1 MSSSK
6 VELQPPP
13 FTFDYRNLSDVPEA
27 NNIARGDS
35 ERYNSGFQ
43 ENMFNYGER
52 VCLPNSPKS
61 VAPIGSQ
68 SESGQMLKSPLQNP
82 GNISRELDKYLID
95 PGSSS
100 YDDGWNEEIP
110 SQAYDQRWDP
120 KYGSYQ
126 AYSRQMYYDMLQQW
140 SLLSSADGKYF
151 SMPSQS
157 QPEPDVTKQAAGS
170 EPSESGKVSHESY
183 CDLQIPP
190 RVLREENHAF
200 PWSHWAK
207 QDPEYE
213 QGQKP
218 EEKADQ
224 EEEEEASKPTVSAN
238 LSVEHSN
245 RKDVRR
251 FRCPYCK
258 QAFRIKGYLTR
269 HVKKHAK
276 YKPYTCP
283 YWSKSDD
290 TPCHSTGGFSRKDT
304 YKMHLKARHFVYPR
318 GVFSRDRPRSH
329 GRCGGCGRGFSNNE
343 VWIEGHI
350 FPGECTGFASDFT

>member
-1 MSSSK
+1 MSLSE
-6 VELQPPP
+6 VEVQPPP
-13 FTFDYRNLSDVPEA
+13 FTFDYRKLSVVPEVD
-27 NNIARGDS
+27 NNIPCGGS
-35 ERYNSGFQ
+35 ECYNSGFQ
-43 ENMFNYGER
+43 EDMFNYGEG
-52 VCLPNSPKS
+52 VYLPNSLES
-61 VAPIGSQ
+61 VTPVGSQ
-68 SESGQMLKSPLQNP
+68 PESGQMFNSPLQNS

-95 PGSSS
+95 PGSSR
-100 YDDGWNEEIP
+100 YDDGWNGEIP

-126 AYSRQMYYDMLQQW
+126 AYSRQMYRDMLQQW

-157 QPEPDVTKQAAGS
+157 EPDVTKQAAGS
-170 EPSESGKVSHESY
+170 EPSESGKVSRESY

-190 RVLREENHAF
+190 RISRGENCAV
-200 PWSHWAK
+200 PRSQWVK
-207 QDPEYE
+207 EDPEYE

-218 EEKADQ
+218 EKELDQEQ
-224 EEEEEASKPTVSAN
+224 EEEAAKPTVS
-238 LSVEHSN
+238 VERSS
-245 RKDVRR
+245 RKEVRR
-251 FRCPYCK
+251 FRCPHCK

-318 GVFSRDRPRSH
+318 GVFSRDRPRSR
-329 GRCGGCGRGFSNNE
+329 GRCGGCGREFANNE
-343 VWIEGHI
+343 VWVEGHI
-350 FPGECTGFASDFT
+350 LPGECTGLADFT